1 MSKLFPT
8 RLINGGNRHQ
18 IYDQNADCN
27 FFVSNFS
34 PSIFPCFAGATSH
47 TISVTFFAAAFAAA
61 AAAIT
66 VFEDSVAAAAV
77 FLAAIAAAWAATA
90 AATARF
96 LVTILTL
103 STSLA
108 TTSRTLSTSFLI
120 AVVSSCVCE
129 RDKKTETM
137 RSQECSEKMAFFFFW
152 LFDEERKEAG
162 ERGREKDER
171 TGPECLV

>member
-137 RSQECSEKMAFFFFW
+137 RSQECSEKIAFYFFFGYF
-152 LFDEERKEAG
+152 LGKQRKQARER
-162 ERGREKDER
+162 ERRKNG
-171 TGPECLV
+171 T

>member
-1 MSKLFPT
+1 M
-8 RLINGGNRHQ
+8 INGENRHQ
-18 IYDQNADCN
+18 IFDNSILIDQNAVCD
-27 FFVSNFS
+27 FFVSNF
-34 PSIFPCFAGATSH
+34 FPLYFFLFRWRFAISH
-47 TISVTFFAAAFAAA
+47 TFSVTFFAAAFAAA

-66 VFEDSVAAAAV
+66 VFEASVAAAAV

-90 AATARF
+90 AVTARF

-108 TTSRTLSTSFLI
+108 TASRTLSTSFLI

-137 RSQECSEKMAFFFFW
+137 RSQECSEKIAFYFFFGYF
-152 LFDEERKEAG
+152 LGKQRKQARER
-162 ERGREKDER
+162 ERRKNG
-171 TGPECLV
+171 T